1 MEMKHKTVRPSRS
14 VERALQREG
23 LYGNLAKWGL
33 LAFSAPALW
42 LWRGFSF
49 AQGWNLETGA
59 FVLYAAS
66 NLFFTLAFLLPRP
79 PIRRGL
85 PLLPVPVRRALLV
98 LSFLIDHLYV
108 ALLIGLTGGPQ
119 SELYVLFALLALKA
133 AIYYSFIKELIFVSF
148 FSGVLWVG
156 AAYLY
161 ADSLYFLADPGF
173 ILRYGVLFAL
183 VVGCMVVGWLTERW
197 RRSISTLDATLLSKS
212 RDLEN
217 ESRAA
222 QRMASELANR
232 LLELRS
238 LQESIKAINSALA
251 LDELLQRIVEN
262 ASQVLR
268 GARCSIAL
276 VDERREYVVTAAAAG
291 IPREELW
298 GTSFRIGQGVAG
310 WVVENRQAVLI
321 HAVEQDPRFLRVGEW
336 PIGSMV
342 SVPLISNHQVIGAL
356 TATSPEHN
364 AFTEADVNL
373 LDAFGDQAVV
383 AVKNAR
389 LYEQLVREEKET
401 ARLYQSVL
409 EKSNELEAILRGIG
423 DGVIVIDP
431 QLRLMMMNPVA
442 AKIFDV
448 VKAPQ
453 PGVRLPEIVSNE
465 ALLGLAQET
474 LADTGAPLIR
484 EITLE
489 RSGAQTATYQALASP
504 VKGAQDQVHGV
515 VMVLRDI
522 TSQKEIE
529 RMKSNFLSVVS
540 HELRT
545 PLHSIKGFVDIILM
559 GKTGQ
564 INELQRDFLTTV
576 KESTISLQ
584 RLINDLLEFSRMEA
598 GRVKLMPQMISVYDI
613 AEKVVEQL
621 TPLAQES
628 RLTLINEVPEA
639 IPFIEADPMR
649 IEQVLTNLVS
659 NAIKFTP
666 AGGSIWVL
674 AEDAGDQVHVAVKDT
689 GIGIPEE
696 EQDKIFQRFYQVDSS
711 VTRAYRGAGLGLTI
725 CKFIVEYHHGRI
737 WVESKVN
744 VGSTFHF
751 TLPKILPKDEALVID
766 FTIPAERREASQEAN
781 EP

>member
-1 MEMKHKTVRPSRS
+1 METKHKVPRPSRS
-14 VERALQREG
+14 LERALQSEA
-23 LYGNLAKWGL
+23 LYGSLAKWSL
-33 LAFSAPALW
+33 LAAGALVLW
-42 LWRGFSF
+42 LWRGFKLSR
-49 AQGWNLETGA
+49 GWNLETA
-59 FVLYAAS
+59 ALVLYAAS
-66 NLFFTLAFLLPRP
+66 NLFFTVAFLSARFPT
-79 PIRRGL
+79 RRRL
-85 PLLPVPVRRALLV
+85 PLLPVQVRRALLL

-108 ALLIGLTGGPQ
+108 AVLIGLTGGPQ
-119 SELYVLFALLALKA
+119 SELYLLFALLALKA
-133 AIYYSFIKELIFVSF
+133 AIYYSFMKELIWISF
-148 FSGVLWVG
+148 LSGILWVV

-161 ADSLYFLADPGF
+161 ADSLYFLADWGF
-173 ILRYGVLFAL
+173 IIRYSALFAL
-183 VVGCMVVGWLTERW
+183 VVGCLIVGWLTERW
-197 RRSISTLDATLLSKS
+197 RHSISALDATLVSKS

-217 ESRAA
+217 ESRTA

-238 LQESIKAINSALA
+238 LQESIKAINSALT

-276 VDERREYVVTAAAAG
+276 MDERRERVVTAAAAG

-298 GTSFRIGQGVAG
+298 GTAFRLGQGVAG

-321 HAVEQDPRFLRVGEW
+321 NAVERDPRFLRVGQW

-342 SVPLISNHQVIGAL
+342 SVPLISNNQVIGAL
-356 TATSPEHN
+356 TATSPECN
-364 AFTEADVNL
+364 AFTEADVSL

-431 QLRLMMMNPVA
+431 QLRLLMMNPVA
-442 AKIFDV
+442 ARIFGV

-474 LADTGAPLIR
+474 LADTTTPLIR
-484 EITLE
+484 EIILD

-504 VKGAQDQVHGV
+504 VKGAQEQVRGV

-564 INELQRDFLTTV
+564 INDLQRDFLNTV
-576 KESTISLQ
+576 KESTINLQ

-598 GRVKLMPQMISVYDI
+598 GRVKLMPQMISMYDI

-621 TPLAQES
+621 APLAQES
-628 RLTLINEVPEA
+628 RLTLKNEVPEA
-639 IPFIEADPMR
+639 IPLIEADPMR

-666 AGGSIWVL
+666 AGGSIWIR

-689 GIGIPEE
+689 GIGIAEG
-696 EQDKIFQRFYQVDSS
+696 EQEKIFQRFYQVDSS

-744 VGSTFHF
+744 EGSTFHF
-751 TLPKILPKDEALVID
+751 TLPKVLPKDEALVID
-766 FTIPAERREASQEAN
+766 FTVPAEKRS
-781 EP
+781 